1 MELDKLREAVN
12 SYMDYNQALLAW
24 DLVKDAPGNLRDR
37 VWLKVKHA
45 FDPESYK
52 NYYSELLVESPF
64 REEYVYDCTG
74 LEPRL
79 KWCADNIVTKKQSPM
94 VDLGCADGFFSL
106 TVARYGIDCIGVNL
120 YQPSVDLANKRA
132 KENNLPAKFYCENL
146 LDHISYTG
154 YQAVVM
160 MEVLEHMAIPEEGM
174 AKAYQLAK
182 PGASIYLSTPRDDHV
197 GIEKHLEEVGRES
210 WDDGKPAG
218 HLRLFTEEEFKNML
232 KPYKVEQFLV
242 DENKNMC
249 VEIIK
254 EV

>member
-1 MELDKLREAVN
+1 
-12 SYMDYNQALLAW
+12 
-24 DLVKDAPGNLRDR
+24 
-37 VWLKVKHA
+37 
-45 FDPESYK
+45 
-52 NYYSELLVESPF
+52 
-64 REEYVYDCTG
+64 
-74 LEPRL
+74 
-79 KWCADNIVTKKQSPM
+79 
-94 VDLGCADGFFSL
+94 
-106 TVARYGIDCIGVNL
+106 
-120 YQPSVDLANKRA
+120 
-132 KENNLPAKFYCENL
+132 
-146 LDHISYTG
+146 
-154 YQAVVM
+154 M